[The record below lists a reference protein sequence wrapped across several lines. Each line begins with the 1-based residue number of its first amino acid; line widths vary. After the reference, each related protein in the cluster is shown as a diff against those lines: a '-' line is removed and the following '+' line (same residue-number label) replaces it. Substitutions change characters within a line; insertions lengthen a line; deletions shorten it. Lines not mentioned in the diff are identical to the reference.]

1 MADLASILSNAANSL
16 GAQRALSSTAAHN
29 LENVNTPGYSR
40 QRAHVVA
47 TLPAESVGGIY
58 LGRGAQL
65 AGVTQARDRFVE
77 LQVPR
82 VLGESAR
89 SAAEADALA
98 AVRALDPERPGSPNE
113 AIGAFYANLQ
123 TLSQNP
129 RDAGLRATVLAS
141 ARALASAFN
150 RTSEQLAAQRA
161 GLDARLQGHVDEVN
175 AAARAVADANAAIRA
190 ASAAGGAP
198 NDLLDLRQKSVDRL
212 AELTGATLVPQGD
225 SAVSLVLP
233 GGGALVS
240 GVLAARVTLERD
252 PANGGLARP
261 RLVATDGSTSL
272 VRGEAFGGAIGGTF
286 AARDGAMR
294 QALDG
299 LDQLAFDLAGALDAA
314 HAAGTGLDGVS
325 GRPMFTSSATAA
337 GAAATIRVALSD
349 PSQLATAGSAATLP
363 GDPANAIALVATQ
376 RQALSGGKDVQAT
389 LSAVTSA
396 FGAESR
402 RASAYAEQDAGMRD
416 RLLAMRESVSGVSV
430 DEELIEMQKAQRAF
444 EAITRVIQ
452 VADEM
457 TQALLRMR

>member
-1 MADLASILSNAANSL
+1 MADLISILSNAANSL

-58 LGRGAQL
+58 IGRGAQL

-89 SAAEADALA
+89 STAEAEALE
-98 AVRALDPERPGSPNE
+98 AVRALDPERPGSLNE
-113 AIGAFYANLQ
+113 AIGAFYAGLQ

-129 RDAGLRATVLAS
+129 GDAGLRATALAS
-141 ARALASAFN
+141 ARTLASAFN
-150 RTSEQLAAQRA
+150 RTSEQLQAQRA
-161 GLDARLQGHVDEVN
+161 GLDARLQGYADEVN

-198 NDLLDLRQKSVDRL
+198 NDLLDLRQRSVDRL
-212 AELTGATLVPQGD
+212 AELTGATPVPQGD

-240 GVLAARVTLERD
+240 GVLAARVTLEPD

-261 RLVATDGSTSL
+261 RLVATDGSTSI
-272 VRGEAFGGAIGGTF
+272 VRGDAFGGAIGGTF
-286 AARDGAMR
+286 AARDGATR
-294 QALDG
+294 QALD
-299 LDQLAFDLAGALDAA
+299 DVDRLAFDLAGALDAV

-325 GRPMFTSSATAA
+325 GRPMFAVGATAA
-337 GAAATIRVALSD
+337 GAAATLRVALAD
-349 PSQLATAGSAATLP
+349 ASQLATAGSAATLP

-389 LSAVTSA
+389 LSALTSA

-416 RLLAMRESVSGVSV
+416 HLLAMRESVSGVSV